1 LETKLIQIR
10 LGSSSGLGSIKE
22 RRFTIVGGINNT
34 PINNDFLGSHKHS
47 SVGISCPRLPH
58 EGPSLPIAT
67 TTRTVIVN
75 MVTSLIESTKM
86 DEDEY
91 EVLLVNPK
99 RTFKSP
105 AKAIIE
111 SFVDEEYANCP
122 SPPKK
127 QKQGTLES

>member
-1 LETKLIQIR
+1 MQIG
-10 LGSSSGLGSIKE
+10 LGSSSGLGPIKE

-34 PINNDFLGSHKHS
+34 PINNNFLGSHKHS
-47 SVGISCPRLPH
+47 SVEISCQRLPH
-58 EGPSLPIAT
+58 EGLSSPIVITAC
-67 TTRTVIVN
+67 TVIVN

-91 EVLLVNPK
+91 EVLLVNPQ

-105 AKAIIE
+105 TKTTIE

-127 QKQGTLES
+127 QNQGTLES